1 MAVGND
7 ATMNSPFA
15 SLLTTLYSTCP
26 AVSLRLYLYSGLWTV
41 GGLYHDPLSVNRCS
55 RLCSPLLASALTL
68 PSHYGPMVALRPS
81 PLLALPH
88 ANWHVLS

>member
-15 SLLTTLYSTCP
+15 SLLTTLYLSCSFS
-26 AVSLRLYLYSGLWTV
+26 ASLLVLWTV
-41 GGLYHDPLSVNRCS
+41 GGLYHDPLFVNSCS
-55 RLCSPLLASALTL
+55 RLCSPLLASALTV

-88 ANWHVLS
+88 ANWHVLP